1 MAWYWIVLIIL
12 SFMFLAGIYDSMTRI
27 ENILKQ
33 IKNEMENRQTN
44 G

>member
-1 MAWYWIVLIIL
+1 MAWYWIVLIVL
-12 SFMFLAGIYDSMTRI
+12 SFMFLSGIYDYMTRI
-27 ENILKQ
+27 EHILKQ